1 VRTQVARYHATPN
14 SSAIAGALGLILIV
28 LLQGCSA
35 MGPDEIVSL
44 PPEQLAKLSDHDICR
59 GLALYK
65 GNANLA
71 AEAQR
76 RDLGDCSA
84 DHFLCVSWGAKP
96 GSPEYAQCRL
106 EMARARLLPP
116 SPVAR

>member
-1 VRTQVARYHATPN
+1 VRTEVARYQAASN
-14 SSAIAGALGLILIV
+14 SRAIAGAVGLITLV
-28 LLQGCSA
+28 LLMGCTV

-44 PPEQLAKLSDHDICR
+44 PPEQLAKLRDHDICR
-59 GLALYK
+59 GLALHK
-65 GNANLA
+65 GSANLV

-84 DHFLCVSWGAKP
+84 DHFLCLSWGAKP

-106 EMARARLLPP
+106 EMARAHLLPP
-116 SPVAR
+116 SPIAR

>member
-1 VRTQVARYHATPN
+1 MLIMLLVGCGIMSPGE
-14 SSAIAGALGLILIV
+14 IA
-28 LLQGCSA
+28 
-35 MGPDEIVSL
+35 SL

-59 GLALYK
+59 GLALYRS
-65 GNANLA
+65 NANLL

-84 DHFLCVSWGAKP
+84 DHFLCLSWGAKP
-96 GSPEYAQCRL
+96 GSPEYARCRAD
-106 EMARARLLPP
+106 MARAHLLPR